1 MSKNMICIEGNI
13 GVGKT
18 TLIRKLEDCI
28 PDAEFVFEPVDTWKN
43 IKDENGENILQK
55 FYNDQERWAY
65 SFQTLAYITYM
76 KEIEDIIK
84 NSKANKIVLDRS
96 LDTNK
101 YIFEKMLYNNGK
113 ISEIEHKMYHLWFD
127 FYHKYVKNNF
137 NNIIIYLRC
146 EPEIA
151 SERIKKRGRVEEKD
165 ITIEYL
171 TQLHNYHDE
180 WLLNKDNVLV
190 VDCSND
196 IRIYDIITFINS
208 KIKQDT
214 KYPFFSW

>member
-1 MSKNMICIEGNI
+1 MICIEGNI

-18 TLIRKLEDCI
+18 TLISKLTDGI

-43 IKDENGENILQK
+43 IKSNEGENMLQK
-55 FYNDQERWAY
+55 FYDDQERWGY

-76 KEIEDIIK
+76 KEIEDTIR

-113 ISEIEHKMYHLWFD
+113 ISEIEHQMYNLWYD
-127 FYHKYVKNNF
+127 FYNKYVRKDF

-146 EPEIA
+146 EPEVA
-151 SERIKKRGRVEEKD
+151 LERIKKRGRIEEKD
-165 ITIEYL
+165 ISLEYL
-171 TQLHNYHDE
+171 RQIHNYHDE
-180 WLLNKDNVLV
+180 WLLNKDNVFV
-190 VDCSND
+190 VDCNNNFL
-196 IRIYDIITFINS
+196 ICDIITFINS
-208 KIKQDT
+208 KIKQEPPT